1 MTIQRFQL
9 VESLRTV
16 SALLVGLYHLLLF
29 AVEGN
34 RLFPGMD
41 ASQLFFEFLKTTV
54 LTFFILTAI
63 VIPVHFEQE
72 GYTARNYGT
81 FLLKRLVRVHLP
93 FLAVITLILLI
104 EQFFLVYNGQSLH
117 VDWFRF
123 LANISLTAE
132 FVHVNWYNTI
142 FWTLAIEMQFYI
154 LIGILYPLIRKQPFW
169 GTLGYF
175 VGGEI
180 LHMIW
185 PDSRFVWYYT
195 PYFAIGIVLY
205 FLLIKRLDKL
215 QVLGIIVLEAATVFF
230 LHGQI
235 ETIVAFVVPVLF
247 LVLPDARSIFSY
259 LGRYTYSF
267 YLVHGLSG
275 GLLLYFTRSLGE
287 GTLWGIV
294 RLLLALLFSFAAS
307 WAFYKLMEKPAMRL
321 THRIRYRRS

>member
-1 MTIQRFQL
+1 MTVQRFQL

-29 AVEGN
+29 AVEGQ

-41 ASQLFFEFLKTTV
+41 ASQLFFEFLKTAV

-72 GYTARNYGT
+72 GYTIRNYGT

-93 FLAVITLILLI
+93 FLAVVTVILLL
-104 EQFFLVYNGQSLH
+104 EQFFLAYNSQPLH
-117 VDWFRF
+117 VDWYRF
-123 LANISLTAE
+123 LSNISLTAE
-132 FVHVNWYNTI
+132 FVHESWYNTI

-154 LIGILYPLIRKQPFW
+154 LIGLVYPFIRKQPLW
-169 GTLGYF
+169 GTLAFF
-175 VGGEI
+175 VMGEV
-180 LHMIW
+180 LHLLW
-185 PDSRFVWYYT
+185 NDSRFVWYYT
-195 PYFAIGIVLY
+195 PYFTIGIVLY
-205 FLLIKRLDKL
+205 FLLIQRLEKL
-215 QVLGIIVLEAATVFF
+215 QVAGIIVVEAVTVFF

-235 ETIVAFVVPVLF
+235 ESAVAFIAPALF
-247 LVLPDARSIFSY
+247 LILPGHRSVLSY
-259 LGRYTYSF
+259 LGRFTYSF

-287 GTLWGIV
+287 GTGWGII

-307 WAFYKLMEKPAMRL
+307 WAFYRLMEKPAMRL